1 MKSILAIAAIL
12 LIGVQGCAVVR
23 SMAGANVD
31 HEQYEKAREAASLET
46 RYRGALRLADRL
58 QKGEDPGKADIVL
71 QLQEEFLVRTLQQL
85 RGREGWL
92 DAETRYRIDSVH
104 AQMYP
109 GSALVTLNL
118 AARNEGYGVD
128 VRLLMDCQLALIPD
142 GDALLMEFEPYNVSP
157 LASAGG
163 LLAPAERLIEDVIRV
178 KLGTMKDQFPPMRL
192 PLGFDDNISIDGTT
206 SKVKGTPNLVITAP
220 RRIVD
225 YKLRITD
232 VLMFDKV
239 ALVGINLESLAVR

>member
-1 MKSILAIAAIL
+1 MKPLIVISAIL
-12 LIGVQGCAVVR
+12 LITLQGCAVVR

-31 HEQYEKAREAASLET
+31 HESYEKAREAASLEM

-58 QKGEDPGKADIVL
+58 QRGGDPGKADIVVKF
-71 QLQEEFLVRTLQQL
+71 QEEFLVRTLQQL

-104 AQMYP
+104 AWMHP

-142 GDALLMEFEPYNVSP
+142 GDALILEFEPYNVSP
-157 LASAGG
+157 AVSAGG
-163 LLAPAERLIEDVIRV
+163 LFATAERLIEDVIRV

-192 PLGFDDNISIDGTT
+192 PMGFDENIGIDGTT
-206 SKVKGTPNLVITAP
+206 SKVSGTPNLVITAP
-220 RRIVD
+220 RRVVD

-232 VLMFDKV
+232 VLMFDKL
-239 ALVGINLESLAVR
+239 ALVGINLESIAVR